1 MSIIKNEIPILEF
14 DTEQT
19 AVISPVHEN
28 LNLILPKKCVFAFL
42 GEYIDEYAEKTGAQ
56 IVSYFISMTKEY
68 PVYIT
73 GTGGCG
79 GCDTDSG
86 LADWIWSA

>member
-28 LNLILPKKCVFAFL
+28 LNLVLPKKCVFAL
-42 GEYIDEYAEKTGAQ
+42 MNMRRRPERRLYRILS
-56 IVSYFISMTKEY
+56 V
-68 PVYIT
+68 
-73 GTGGCG
+73 
-79 GCDTDSG
+79 
-86 LADWIWSA
+86 

>member
-42 GEYIDEYAEKTGAQ
+42 GEYIDE
-56 IVSYFISMTKEY
+56 
-68 PVYIT
+68 
-73 GTGGCG
+73 
-79 GCDTDSG
+79 
-86 LADWIWSA
+86 